1 MHTTQTKLGIKVN
14 GILLQNV
21 QLRYNA
27 ARGVDVLMEDEVF
40 GSFPLDDGMTIEISI
55 HKDGWCVVSLERL
68 IHILVIHMRV
78 LNPDI

>member
-27 ARGVDVLMEDEVF
+27 PRGVDVLMEDEVF
-40 GSFPLDDGMTIEISI
+40 GSFPLNDSMTIEIST
-55 HKDGWCVVSLERL
+55 HKDGWGVVSLEGL
-68 IHILVIHMRV
+68 VHILVMHMRV